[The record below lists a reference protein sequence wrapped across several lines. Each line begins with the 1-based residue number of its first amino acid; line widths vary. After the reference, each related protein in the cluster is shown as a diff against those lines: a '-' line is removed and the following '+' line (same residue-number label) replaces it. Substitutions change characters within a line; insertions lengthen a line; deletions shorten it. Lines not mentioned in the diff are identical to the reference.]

1 MAGDWIPMRTDLED
15 DPTVIY
21 VARMLRLQPDHVVG
35 KLHRF
40 WSWADSHT
48 ADGRLLG
55 VDADWIDAYVKKR
68 GFATVLA
75 TAPHPWLAIDK
86 DGVTLT
92 NFAHWFGSSA
102 KSRMLN
108 TRRQQVSRSQRDNCN
123 SASATE
129 TRPPNRTE
137 EKRLIAPALGGAE
150 FDAIKAKAKKI
161 ADKIGSCGNDRNR
174 RLLLGACALSA
185 ELGDEWLET
194 AVRETREAHAEKP
207 YAYLRTVL
215 TRTSD
220 ELGLDFKSSVARLVF
235 PTQNGSS
242 QPTQVLPC

>member
-1 MAGDWIPMRTDLED
+1 MAGDWIPMRANLED
-15 DPTVIY
+15 DPTVISM
-21 VARMLRLQPDHVVG
+21 ARALRLQPDHVVG

-48 ADGRLLG
+48 IDGQLFG
-55 VDADWIDAYVKKR
+55 VDAAWVDKHVDKR
-68 GFATVLA
+68 GFANA
-75 TAPHPWLAIDK
+75 MANAPAPWLIIED
-86 DGVTLT
+86 DGITIP
-92 NFAHWFGSSA
+92 NFTHWFGSSA

-123 SASATE
+123 GASATE

-137 EKRLIAPALGGAE
+137 QKRLIAPALGGAE
-150 FDAIKAKAKKI
+150 FDAIRTKARGI
-161 ADKIGSCGNDRNR
+161 ADKLGSCGTERNK

-185 ELGDEWLET
+185 ELGEEWLET
-194 AVRETREAHAEKP
+194 AVRETREARAEKP

-220 ELGLDFKSSVARLVF
+220 ELGVDFKSSVARLVF
-235 PTQNGSS
+235 PSQNGTPKPI
-242 QPTQVLPC
+242 QEAQC